1 MTQKEFLGLCVS
13 GSRQEIEEALESGAN
28 ANKKSYIYGAKV
40 SPIFVAVMEE
50 NTGAIKALVKYGARP
65 ADGLSAAIMKGKKK
79 FIKLLV
85 DLGAD
90 VNGTDSNDNNPLLLA
105 VTADSPKVVKW
116 LIEFGADVNKRSNA
130 GYTPLTYTVLT
141 QLKEFRSRFSDRK
154 VSPDIIVQLMKA
166 GADYDEAMIFAVK
179 SGNIPYIKLLLKNG
193 ADINKLCMLET
204 PQTPLAAAI
213 FMADNG
219 ISADMIKFLAENG
232 ADLNEIFELSP
243 ETSTNALNVSIT
255 VNRPDIADI
264 LLSNGADPDY
274 CDPTGRTALVYAVM
288 TGSEILRVLLEHG
301 ANPNIPDKDG
311 RTPLMLAAL
320 DVGCE
325 PEILELLIEH
335 GADVNAQDNEGMT
348 ALLWTVAGKDR
359 TPGFMLSAMI
369 RTGGFMAEGGD
380 SWFLVAAVYI
390 ALKREAQ
397 LNAVRLL
404 VANGADVD
412 LADDKGM
419 NAMMCAMMSMDDEI
433 IEILTE
439 AKKLKQEK
447 GE

>member
-1 MTQKEFLGLCVS
+1 MTQKEFLALCVN
-13 GSRQEIEEALESGAN
+13 GSRQEIEAALESGAD

-40 SPIFVAVMEE
+40 PPIFVAVMEE
-50 NTGAIKALVKYGARP
+50 NADAVKALVKYGARTG
-65 ADGLSAAIMKGKKK
+65 DGLSAAILKGKKK

-90 VNGTDSNDNNPLLLA
+90 VNGTDSNDHNPLLLA
-105 VTADSPKVVKW
+105 VTSNSPKVVKW
-116 LIEFGADVNKRSNA
+116 LIEFGADVNKRSDS

-141 QLKEFRSRFSDRK
+141 QLKEFRSRFSNK
-154 VSPDIIVQLMKA
+154 EVNSEIIVQLMKA

-179 SGNIPYIKLLLKNG
+179 SGNIPYLKLLLKNG
-193 ADINKLCMLET
+193 ADINKRCMLET
-204 PQTPLAAAI
+204 PQSPLAAAV
-213 FMADNG
+213 FMGDNG
-219 ISADMIKFLAENG
+219 INADVVRFLAENG

-243 ETSTNALNVSIT
+243 EASTNALNVSVT

-274 CDPTGRTALVYAVM
+274 CDHTGRTALVYAVM
-288 TGSEILRVLLEHG
+288 TGSEILKVLLEHG
-301 ANPNIPDKDG
+301 ADPDIADKDG

-325 PEILELLIEH
+325 PEVLELLIEY
-335 GADVNAQDNEGMT
+335 GANVNAQDDEGMT
-348 ALLWTVAGKDR
+348 ALLWTVASKDR
-359 TPGFMLSAMI
+359 TPGFLLSAMI
-369 RTGGFMAEGGD
+369 RTGGFRAEGGD

-404 VANGADVD
+404 AANGADID
-412 LADDKGM
+412 LADNKGM

-433 IEILTE
+433 VDILTE
-439 AKKLKQEK
+439 AKKAKQTK
-447 GE
+447 GD